1 MSSLSNV
8 RTPFGDISKI
18 PVHTDPSNEAIPI
31 CNKPITKEEYLDYVN
46 MIRGDKD
53 FDRLPFA
60 TWAYEEFPEF
70 AERPEQIVG
79 INAEF
84 TRDLLE
90 AKERE
95 DLEAEKLA
103 LEKKVQRLKKM
114 AKKNKAIREAKKR
127 LEEII
132 ARQAELEMN
141 DDDFDIKLNDA

>member
-1 MSSLSNV
+1 MASVSNMRV
-8 RTPFGDISKI
+8 PFGDISKI
-18 PVHTDPSNEAIPI
+18 PVHVDPSNEAIPI

-70 AERPEQIVG
+70 AEQPEQIIG